1 MRSLSYTYGL
11 KQLLT
16 TPTRITKESKTLIDI
31 ICSSVL
37 GNVHSAKVIP
47 AGLSDHDLI
56 GCVRKLHGIKHPSKT
71 VTCRN
76 FSNYNPN
83 KFCNDLKSFDFSSI
97 YSSSCVHQAWSHLK
111 FILHK
116 LIDKHA
122 PFITKKMKGRLCLW
136 LTADLKKEMNERD
149 KLLRRA
155 RNSNNE
161 ILWSMYKRQRNR
173 VSDLVKKCKSKY
185 YRNLL
190 NESAK
195 SPDVSFFF
203 LGGGGH

>member
-1 MRSLSYTYGL
+1 M
-11 KQLLT
+11 
-16 TPTRITKESKTLIDI
+16 
-31 ICSSVL
+31 
-37 GNVHSAKVIP
+37 
-47 AGLSDHDLI
+47 
-56 GCVRKLHGIKHPSKT
+56 RKLHGIKHRPKT

-161 ILWSMYKRQRNR
+161 ILWSMYKHQRNL
-173 VSDLVKKCKSKY
+173 VSGLVKNNYLKEIRYMSY
-185 YRNLL
+185 LNLG
-190 NESAK
+190 NWFFCCHTTTQTNSAMI
-195 SPDVSFFF
+195 
-203 LGGGGH
+203 

>member
-1 MRSLSYTYGL
+1 M
-11 KQLLT
+11 
-16 TPTRITKESKTLIDI
+16 
-31 ICSSVL
+31 
-37 GNVHSAKVIP
+37 
-47 AGLSDHDLI
+47 
-56 GCVRKLHGIKHPSKT
+56 RKLHGIKHPSKT

-203 LGGGGH
+203 LGGGGALKIFILQMSLHLLLKIYLLI